1 MPWHRPRR
9 VGYHRRR
16 RQHGWG
22 VACSAET
29 LRKQLEEAA
38 QTKRVLE
45 EARTELSEKAKLVH
59 IKDTE
64 LKELKLKVEMVEKT
78 QAQQPQPRNGR
89 ARAEGI
95 APKPRAQGAIKE
107 RAAEADSLQAEVKRL
122 IAKEKEAQRKFEVRT
137 SVARPDTAV
146 PAAACVPAARSAFDA
161 WARAAAVGRRDSAVA
176 VSGRSAAADSE

>member
-1 MPWHRPRR
+1 
-9 VGYHRRR
+9 
-16 RQHGWG
+16 

-78 QAQQPQPRNGR
+78 QAQQPQPPPWPRSRRGH
-89 ARAEGI
+89 RAEAVG
-95 APKPRAQGAIKE
+95 AGCDQGAGCGGGF
-107 RAAEADSLQAEVKRL
+107 AASGGQAAHREG
-122 IAKEKEAQRKFEVRT
+122 E
-137 SVARPDTAV
+137 
-146 PAAACVPAARSAFDA
+146 
-161 WARAAAVGRRDSAVA
+161 G
-176 VSGRSAAADSE
+176 SAA

>member
-1 MPWHRPRR
+1 M
-9 VGYHRRR
+9 
-16 RQHGWG
+16 
-22 VACSAET
+22 ACSAET

-78 QAQQPQPRNGR
+78 QAQQPQPRHGR

-95 APKPRAQGAIKE
+95 APKPWGAGCDQGAGCGGGF
-107 RAAEADSLQAEVKRL
+107 AASGGQAAHREG
-122 IAKEKEAQRKFEVRT
+122 E
-137 SVARPDTAV
+137 
-146 PAAACVPAARSAFDA
+146 
-161 WARAAAVGRRDSAVA
+161 G
-176 VSGRSAAADSE
+176 SAA

>member
-122 IAKEKEAQRKFEVRT
+122 IAKEKEAQRKFEVRRT
-137 SVARPDTAV
+137 ARH
-146 PAAACVPAARSAFDA
+146 
-161 WARAAAVGRRDSAVA
+161 GRDS
-176 VSGRSAAADSE
+176 GRMRACCPVGV